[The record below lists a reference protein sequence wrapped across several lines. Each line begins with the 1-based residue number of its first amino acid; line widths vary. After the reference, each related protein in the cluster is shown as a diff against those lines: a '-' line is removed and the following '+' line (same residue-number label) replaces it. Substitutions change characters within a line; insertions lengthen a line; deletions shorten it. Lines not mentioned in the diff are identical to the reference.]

1 VELVAEKTVGRSSPI
16 GQGFAIVRRR
26 PRLGKQAQGVSGSLT
41 DESDRGDRPVV
52 SHDDLVAALRN
63 VEGLHD
69 VGNYHPSFHFR
80 SEPFLHFH
88 VDGDGIYADVRLGT
102 REFQPMPA
110 STPVERQQLLAR
122 VQRHV
127 TRVNRTRK
135 SRRQ

>member
-1 VELVAEKTVGRSSPI
+1 V
-16 GQGFAIVRRR
+16 IVRRR
-26 PRLGKQAQGVSGSLT
+26 PRPGKRAQGVSGSLN
-41 DESDRGDRPVV
+41 DVSDRGGHPVV

-63 VEGLHD
+63 VEGLQD

-88 VDGDGIYADVRLGT
+88 VDGDGTYADVRLGT
-102 REFQPMPA
+102 HDFRPMPA
-110 STPVERQQLLAR
+110 STPEERQELLAR

-135 SRRQ
+135 SRRR